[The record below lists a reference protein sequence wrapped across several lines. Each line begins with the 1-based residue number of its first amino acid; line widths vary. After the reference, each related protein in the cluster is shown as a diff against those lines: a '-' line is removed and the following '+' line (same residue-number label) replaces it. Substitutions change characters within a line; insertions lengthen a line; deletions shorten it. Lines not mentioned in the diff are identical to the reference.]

1 MSLAFNWQNPV
12 CIWWLIAFGKGSW
25 RYRGLNNNSS
35 YCCNRNISIS
45 GEVSLWK
52 QTTMKRVVRIA
63 ATSGLPWAHFPR
75 LVAFWENSFSVKGG
89 NSFKLCD
96 WSCTPECA
104 PWSSGEPE
112 STGSARRR
120 SVIRCKQGYPEAS
133 IKNTHYTLHLLSKKC
148 SPVCLL
154 FIRATYADVF
164 LAQFIWSLMR
174 CGCKMMTDNVQSC
187 GLYEGNKMPT

>member
-1 MSLAFNWQNPV
+1 
-12 CIWWLIAFGKGSW
+12 
-25 RYRGLNNNSS
+25 
-35 YCCNRNISIS
+35 
-45 GEVSLWK
+45 
-52 QTTMKRVVRIA
+52 MKTNHNKEGCADTA

-75 LVAFWENSFSVKGG
+75 RVAFWENSFSVKGG

-133 IKNTHYTLHLLSKKC
+133 IKNIHYTLYLLSKKR
-148 SPVCLL
+148 SQMCLL
-154 FIRATYADVF
+154 FIRATYADVL

-174 CGCKMMTDNVQSC
+174 CGCKMMTDTFKTVHCMKETICPPRMVRKRESPRNIC
-187 GLYEGNKMPT
+187 WRGL